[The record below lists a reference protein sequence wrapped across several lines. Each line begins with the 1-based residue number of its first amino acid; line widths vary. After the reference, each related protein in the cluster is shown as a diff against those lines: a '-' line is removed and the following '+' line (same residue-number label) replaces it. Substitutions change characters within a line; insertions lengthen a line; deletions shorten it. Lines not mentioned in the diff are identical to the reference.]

1 MDDIHLDA
9 QSLFNNSNMIETDQ
23 YSKIVGRDFELK
35 TIIRKEVKQ
44 SID

>member
-23 YSKIVGRDFELK
+23 HSKLVGRDFELK
-35 TIIRKEVKQ
+35 TIIRKEVK
-44 SID
+44 